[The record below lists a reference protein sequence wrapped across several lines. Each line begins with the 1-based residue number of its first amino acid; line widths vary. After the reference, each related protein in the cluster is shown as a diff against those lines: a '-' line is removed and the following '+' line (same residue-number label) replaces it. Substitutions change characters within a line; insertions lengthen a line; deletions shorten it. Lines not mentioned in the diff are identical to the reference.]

1 MNISLFFE
9 EEINISMK
17 IEELLS
23 DNNIKNNDEI
33 FENAFESRGENKIL
47 VITFLSYKKFQEKAF
62 FGKFG
67 KKWGVK
73 KWKNKRNKAWIM
85 KINIL
90 EVNYPKIKIKLNY
103 KL

>member
-1 MNISLFFE
+1 
-9 EEINISMK
+9 MK

-47 VITFLSYKKFQEKAF
+47 VITFLSYKKFQKKAF

-73 KWKNKRNKAWIM
+73 KWK
-85 KINIL
+85 
-90 EVNYPKIKIKLNY
+90 KIKLELW
-103 KL
+103 K

>member
-1 MNISLFFE
+1 
-9 EEINISMK
+9 MK

-67 KKWGVK
+67 KNEGLRNEK
-73 KWKNKRNKAWIM
+73 K
-85 KINIL
+85 
-90 EVNYPKIKIKLNY
+90 
-103 KL
+103 